1 MSEASASAMLVGT
14 PEMLDE
20 RPGAVTTTLSRSE
33 IEEALSVD
41 PPADLVLEILR
52 ATDGGTE
59 TEKRTL
65 RVEWDRTD
73 LESVL
78 AAPDTQAIT
87 FSFEPSEIGSALDEA
102 DVEGH
107 GLREKAVVLS
117 IAATA
122 AVAGASA
129 AYAQPDPG
137 SGSRGGSAQVVSA
150 HDEQT
155 FAQRGIEAG
164 TVASSHDEQT
174 FAARGIQPGHVA
186 AVHDEA
192 TFAERGIDQGY
203 VASSHDEATFTQRG
217 IEPGYVASSHDE
229 ATFAERGIQPGHV
242 AAVHDEATFAERGIE
257 PGHVAASHDEATFA
271 ARGIEPGHVAA
282 VHEEATFTARG
293 IDTGS
298 PPVSSDTGSG
308 FDLPTVDAPTAVG
321 VAGALAGAGVLIAA
335 AAFATRRREPGTV

>member
-33 IEEALSVD
+33 IEEALSAD

-52 ATDGGTE
+52 ARDGGTE
-59 TEKRTL
+59 AEKRTL
-65 RVEWDRTD
+65 RVEWGRAD

-78 AAPDTQAIT
+78 VSPETQAIR
-87 FSFEPSEIGSALDEA
+87 FSFAPAEIEAALEGP

-122 AVAGASA
+122 AVAGTSA

-137 SGSRGGSAQVVSA
+137 SGSRADSAQVVAA

-155 FAQRGIEAG
+155 FAQRGIDAG
-164 TVASSHDEQT
+164 SVASSHDEQT
-174 FAARGIQPGHVA
+174 FAARGI
-186 AVHDEA
+186 EA
-192 TFAERGIDQGY
+192 
-203 VASSHDEATFTQRG
+203 
-217 IEPGYVASSHDE
+217 GYVASSHDE
-229 ATFAERGIQPGHV
+229 ATFAARGIQPSP
-242 AAVHDEATFAERGIE
+242 AAAAHDEATFTARGIE
-257 PGHVAASHDEATFA
+257 PGHVAAAHDEATFAARGIQPGPAAAVHDEVTFA

-282 VHEEATFTARG
+282 VHDEVTFAARGIEPGHVAAVHDEATFTGRG

-308 FDLPTVDAPTAVG
+308 FDFPTVDAPTAVG
-321 VAGALAGAGVLIAA
+321 VAGALAGAGLLIAA

>member
-52 ATDGGTE
+52 AGDGGTE
-59 TEKRTL
+59 AEKRTL
-65 RVEWDRTD
+65 RVEWDRAD

-78 AAPDTQAIT
+78 VSPETQAFR
-87 FSFEPSEIGSALDEA
+87 FSFAPSEIETALDGP

-122 AVAGASA
+122 AVAGTSA

-137 SGSRGGSAQVVSA
+137 SGSRGGDSAQVAGV

-164 TVASSHDEQT
+164 SIAAS
-174 FAARGIQPGHVA
+174 
-186 AVHDEA
+186 HDEA
-192 TFAERGIDQGY
+192 TFAQRGIQPGQVAASHDEATFAQRGIEAGY
-203 VASSHDEATFTQRG
+203 VASSHDEATFAQRG
-217 IEPGYVASSHDE
+217 IQPGQVAASHDE

-242 AAVHDEATFAERGIE
+242 AA
-257 PGHVAASHDEATFA
+257 SHDEATFVQ
-271 ARGIEPGHVAA
+271 RGIEPGHVAA
-282 VHEEATFTARG
+282 VHDETTFTARG
-293 IDTGS
+293 IDTGA

-308 FDLPTVDAPTAVG
+308 FDFPSVDAPTAAG
-321 VAGALAGAGVLIAA
+321 VAGALAGAGLLIAA

>member
-41 PPADLVLEILR
+41 PPADLVLQILR
-52 ATDGGTE
+52 ARDGGAE
-59 TEKRTL
+59 AEKRTL
-65 RVEWDRTD
+65 RVEWDRAD

-78 AAPDTQAIT
+78 VSPETQAIR
-87 FSFEPSEIGSALDEA
+87 FSFAPSEIETALDGP

-122 AVAGASA
+122 AVAGTSA

-137 SGSRGGSAQVVSA
+137 SGSRGDSAQVV
-150 HDEQT
+150 
-155 FAQRGIEAG
+155 
-164 TVASSHDEQT
+164 VAHDEQT
-174 FAARGIQPGHVA
+174 FAARGI
-186 AVHDEA
+186 EA
-192 TFAERGIDQGY
+192 G
-203 VASSHDEATFTQRG
+203 S
-217 IEPGYVASSHDE
+217 VASSHDE
-229 ATFAERGIQPGHV
+229 ATFAERGIQPGPV
-242 AAVHDEATFAERGIE
+242 AAVHDEATF
-257 PGHVAASHDEATFA
+257 T
-271 ARGIEPGHVAA
+271 ARGIE
-282 VHEEATFTARG
+282 
-293 IDTGS
+293 TGS

-308 FDLPTVDAPTAVG
+308 FEFPTVDAPTAVG
-321 VAGALAGAGVLIAA
+321 VAGALAGAGLLIAA

>member
-20 RPGAVTTTLSRSE
+20 RLGAVATTLSRSE

-52 ATDGGTE
+52 HTDGGTQAE
-59 TEKRTL
+59 RRTL
-65 RVEWDRTD
+65 RVEWDRAD

-78 AAPDTQAIT
+78 ASSETQAIRFT
-87 FSFEPSEIGSALDEA
+87 FAPSEIEAALEGP
-102 DVEGH
+102 DVEPH

-137 SGSRGGSAQVVSA
+137 SGSS
-150 HDEQT
+150 
-155 FAQRGIEAG
+155 
-164 TVASSHDEQT
+164 ASSH
-174 FAARGIQPGHVA
+174 A
-186 AVHDEA
+186 
-192 TFAERGIDQGY
+192 
-203 VASSHDEATFTQRG
+203 
-217 IEPGYVASSHDE
+217 
-229 ATFAERGIQPGHV
+229 
-242 AAVHDEATFAERGIE
+242 
-257 PGHVAASHDEATFA
+257 
-271 ARGIEPGHVAA
+271 
-282 VHEEATFTARG
+282 EATFTARG

-308 FDLPTVDAPTAVG
+308 FDFPTVDAPTAAG
-321 VAGALAGAGVLIAA
+321 VAGAVAGAGLLIAA
-335 AAFATRRREPGTV
+335 AAFATLRREPRTV